1 MGIDDED
8 QRTHQKASSD
18 EWFMY
23 GKEATRLPVEYATEP
38 AGTRSFSSDPSS
50 EPGHSIKVVFHD
62 NIKQTLILV
71 YF

>member
-1 MGIDDED
+1 
-8 QRTHQKASSD
+8 
-18 EWFMY
+18 MY